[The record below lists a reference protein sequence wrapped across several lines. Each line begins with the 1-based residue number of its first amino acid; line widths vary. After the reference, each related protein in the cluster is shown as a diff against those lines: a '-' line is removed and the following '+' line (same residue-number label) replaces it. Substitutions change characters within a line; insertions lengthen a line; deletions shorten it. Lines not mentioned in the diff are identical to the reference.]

1 MLQHNG
7 VRRWCE
13 EWERYPVPNRF
24 LGITVANTDWYRDA
38 SVLERCVARWWSHQN
53 EIARLECLLGE
64 RLLTVKYERLVT
76 DTRAT
81 LEAVREFLRLRDH
94 FPDARSHSQSLDKWK
109 DYLTPED
116 IDRIHGALVTL
127 SEKGQA
133 DVLLAPMP
141 SECVVEQ
148 R

>member
-24 LGITVANTDWYRDA
+24 LGITVANMEWYRDA

-53 EIARLECLLGE
+53 EIARLESLLGE

-81 LEAVREFLRLRDH
+81 LEAVREFLGLREH
-94 FPDARSHSQSLDKWK
+94 FPDSTSHSQPLDKWK

-133 DVLLAPMP
+133 GGSSCSDAVRV
-141 SECVVEQ
+141 CG
-148 R
+148 